1 MNSSKTFKAGGPRQV
16 PPPPNS
22 RAATSYARFIPR
34 EELHGFASWSPDA
47 IGAVAGSATTAA
59 APPRSKPVD
68 KSLPTAL
75 SAEEWQSRA
84 TAARQSGYQDGY
96 RDGLVALESFKQ
108 SFASQMSG
116 QFSGLLTG
124 FDEQLKALERS
135 IAVGIA
141 KAAAQLARQVL
152 RHELATRPELVAQVA
167 QEAVHTVLASAR
179 QIVVQVHP
187 ADHALIGIGAAEALA
202 DRGARLQAHPGLARG
217 GCLVESDA
225 GSVDARIET
234 RWAEAVARFGS
245 GVGWS
250 NTEAAETRDEIDA
263 KAASKVHD
271 LEAESSADTVRASD
285 EAVQGA
291 EHA

>member
-1 MNSSKTFKAGGPRQV
+1 MSSSKAFKASGARQV

-22 RAATSYARFIPR
+22 RAGTPYTRFIPR
-34 EELHGFASWSPDA
+34 EELQGFASWSPDA
-47 IGAVAGSATTAA
+47 IGVAAGSATTAA
-59 APPRSKPVD
+59 AAPRSSPVD
-68 KSLPTAL
+68 KPVPTAP
-75 SAEEWQSRA
+75 SAEEWQARA
-84 TAARQSGYQDGY
+84 NAARQSGYQDGY

-116 QFSGLLTG
+116 QFSALLTS

-135 IAVGIA
+135 IAVGIT

-179 QIVVQVHP
+179 QIVVLVHP

-202 DRGARLQAHPGLARG
+202 DRGARLQARPGLARG

>member
-1 MNSSKTFKAGGPRQV
+1 MSSSKAFKASGARQV

-22 RAATSYARFIPR
+22 RAGTPYTRFIPR
-34 EELHGFASWSPDA
+34 EELQGFASWSPDA

-59 APPRSKPVD
+59 AAPRGRPIDEPV
-68 KSLPTAL
+68 PTAP
-75 SAEEWQSRA
+75 SAEEWQTRA
-84 TAARQSGYQDGY
+84 NAARQSGYQDGY

-108 SFASQMSG
+108 SFSSQMSG
-116 QFSGLLTG
+116 QFSGLLTS
-124 FDEQLKALERS
+124 FDEQLKAVERS

-179 QIVVQVHP
+179 QIVVLVHP

-225 GSVDARIET
+225 GSVDARIES

-245 GVGWS
+245 GVGWA
-250 NTEAAETRDEIDA
+250 NTEAAESHDEIDDPT
-263 KAASKVHD
+263 ASKGPD
-271 LEAESSADTVRASD
+271 LDHESRAAAALASNNTLL
-285 EAVQGA
+285 GA
-291 EHA
+291 EHV

>member
-1 MNSSKTFKAGGPRQV
+1 MSSSKAFKASGARQV

-22 RAATSYARFIPR
+22 RAGTPYTRFIPR
-34 EELHGFASWSPDA
+34 EELQGFASWSPDA
-47 IGAVAGSATTAA
+47 IGVAAGSATTAA
-59 APPRSKPVD
+59 AAPRSSPVD
-68 KSLPTAL
+68 KPVPTAP
-75 SAEEWQSRA
+75 SAEEWQARA
-84 TAARQSGYQDGY
+84 NAARQSGYQDGY

-116 QFSGLLTG
+116 QFSALLTS

-179 QIVVQVHP
+179 QIVVLVHP

-202 DRGARLQAHPGLARG
+202 DRGARLQARPGMARG

-245 GVGWS
+245 RVGWS
-250 NTEAAETRDEIDA
+250 NTEAAETRDEIDH
-263 KAASKVHD
+263 KAASKLPD
-271 LEAESSADTVRASD
+271 LDAESGADAARASD
-285 EAVQGA
+285 DAVQGA